1 MQTFWQASWR
11 SNPAL
16 WKCYNQN
23 NSMELWSLSS
33 TGWAWARP
41 AAAELVAFT
50 HLYLCLCHR
59 DSFVLG
65 KMKLKQFICICVS
78 QGQLC
83 AGKKKWNKT
92 ICPSQWRLEVFQFNH
107 CWVSCPEIFAGMCPG
122 LPLCWSPR
130 EAVAVLRWLL
140 CSSCRP
146 WSKVTHPRRAP
157 TASTHSA
164 PAFGEESLSLV
175 NHFIFSILK
184 KKHPSN
190 HLWRKPI
197 VFSVT
202 FSCIS
207 LKTKSMKGSLNHPQ
221 LHLFF

>member
-1 MQTFWQASWR
+1 MLQPKQFHGVVISEFHWLGMSQASCSR
-11 SNPAL
+11 AGGFHTPVFV
-16 WKCYNQN
+16 
-23 NSMELWSLSS
+23 SL
-33 TGWAWARP
+33 
-41 AAAELVAFT
+41 
-50 HLYLCLCHR
+50 
-59 DSFVLG
+59 
-65 KMKLKQFICICVS
+65 S

-83 AGKKKWNKT
+83 AGKNEIKTIYLYLCLTGAALCWEKKWNKT

-130 EAVAVLRWLL
+130 EAVAVLGWLL